1 MTVGVCLIGTV
12 NVVANGTDPEGNYPL
27 VVTGAIGATLGT
39 AAVSGSTSIRFN
51 AFGGTGGE
59 FLTYTVRD
67 SLGAISTEL
76 LAVNVVDLQGCSSPT
91 SEGTGR

>member
-1 MTVGVCLIGTV
+1 MTVGVCSIGTV